1 MSQGVPGTPPPKL
14 FLDTLARVSAD
25 PRNCGYA
32 ENVGERSLR
41 EAVVQEMKVAY
52 GGADGNGEV
61 DVTAEDV
68 AITAGCNL
76 AFFASAMAVAEKGD
90 EVILP
95 VPWYFNHEM
104 TLTSLG
110 IKIVTLQT
118 SPERA
123 FQPSPEDCERL
134 ITPKTKAIV
143 LVTPNNPTGAIY
155 PPSLIASFAK
165 LAHAHKIALILDETY
180 RDFLNSAHLPPHHL
194 FSKSSVILPTDW
206 SWRSTIIHLFSFS
219 KSYCIPG
226 HRVGLICASSS
237 LIPQLNKALDN
248 IQICAPRPPQLALA
262 SVLPQL
268 RPFVKDVAGALERR
282 HTLFKDSLP
291 SRWKVGAQGG
301 YYAFVQHPFKGVD
314 AMVVCERLAKEMGV
328 VCLPAGFFG
337 PVGEGG
343 ERWVRF
349 SVANVDDERV
359 RLVCERLK
367 ESEETFGW
375 EIES

>member
-25 PRNCGYA
+25 PKNCGYV
-32 ENVGERSLR
+32 ENVGEKVLR
-41 EAVVQEMKVAY
+41 QAMVEEMKIAY
-52 GGADGNGEV
+52 GGDADV
-61 DVTAEDV
+61 DLTAEDV

-76 AFFASAMAVAEKGD
+76 AFFASVMTVAEKGD

-104 TLTSLG
+104 TLSSLG
-110 IKIVTLQT
+110 VTIVTLQT
-118 SPERA
+118 SPENA
-123 FQPSPEDCERL
+123 FQPSPEECKKL

-165 LAHAHKIALILDETY
+165 LARAHNIALILDETY
-180 RDFLNSAHLPPHHL
+180 RDFLNSAHLPPHRL
-194 FSKSSVILPTDW
+194 FSTAREADGLSADW

-226 HRVGLICASSS
+226 HRVGMICASPS
-237 LIPQLNKALDN
+237 LIPQLNKSLDN

-262 SVLPQL
+262 ECLSQL
-268 RPFVKDVAGALERR
+268 RPFVKDTARALEKR
-282 HTLFKDSLP
+282 HTLFKEFLP
-291 SRWKVGAQGG
+291 PRWKVGAQGG
-301 YYAFVQHPFKGVD
+301 YYAFVKHPFRDVD
-314 AMVVCERLAKEMGV
+314 ARTVCERLAKEIGV
-328 VCLPAGFFG
+328 ICLPAGFFG
-337 PVGEGG
+337 PADSTGMKDA

-349 SVANVDDERV
+349 SVANVDDA
-359 RLVCERLK
+359 K
-367 ESEETFGW
+367 
-375 EIES
+375 I